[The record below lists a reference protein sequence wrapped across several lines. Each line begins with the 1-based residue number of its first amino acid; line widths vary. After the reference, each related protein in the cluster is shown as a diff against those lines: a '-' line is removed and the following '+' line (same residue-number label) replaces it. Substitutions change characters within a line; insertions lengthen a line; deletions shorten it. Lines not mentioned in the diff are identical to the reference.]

1 MVEKWE
7 ITIPEL
13 TGDAP
18 RRAYAYLPTMYQ
30 SQPERRFPVLYMFD
44 GHNVFFDE
52 DATYGRSWRLAN
64 YLDYT
69 DTPIIVAAVECNHS
83 PDNGRLREYSPF
95 TFIDPQFGRIT
106 GCGQQTMDWLSGPFK
121 AEIDRRYRTLPD
133 RRHTWIAGSS
143 MGGLMSVYAVLA
155 YNQVFGKAAALSP
168 SLWLAAAQV
177 ERLVKTAQFDPDTV
191 LYMDYG
197 SRELGYRDNM
207 QKQFRRVSG
216 LLLDRRMNLTCRIIP
231 GGNHNE
237 ASWERQIPFFLQT
250 LLYEP

>member
-1 MVEKWE
+1 
-7 ITIPEL
+7 
-13 TGDAP
+13 
-18 RRAYAYLPTMYQ
+18 
-30 SQPERRFPVLYMFD
+30 
-44 GHNVFFDE
+44 
-52 DATYGRSWRLAN
+52 
-64 YLDYT
+64 
-69 DTPIIVAAVECNHS
+69 
-83 PDNGRLREYSPF
+83 
-95 TFIDPQFGRIT
+95 
-106 GCGQQTMDWLSGPFK
+106 MDWLSGPFK

-133 RRHTWIAGSS
+133 RQHTWISGSS